1 MNITEAKLLTDI
13 FLPLHCD
20 FLNIV
25 FILITTAF
33 NNGYLPIA
41 VGIILIFFPKHRNT
55 GLRILLALLLGLIIG
70 NLILKPLIA
79 RIRPFEYID
88 ISLLIPKP
96 KDFSFPSGHTQ
107 AAFALASSI
116 YISNRKTGILVYI
129 VAVLVA
135 LSRMY
140 LMVHYP
146 TDVLCGMILGISY
159 GYTANLIIN
168 KFKKQ

>member
-1 MNITEAKLLTDI
+1 MNITEAKLLTDL

-25 FILITTAF
+25 FILITTVF
-33 NNGYLPIA
+33 NNGYLPIT
-41 VGIILIFFPKHRNT
+41 VGIVLLFFPKHRNM
-55 GLRILLALLLGLIIG
+55 GLRILIALLLGLIIG

-79 RIRPFEYID
+79 RIRPFEYMD
-88 ISLLIPKP
+88 ISLMIPKP

-107 AAFALASSI
+107 AAFAFASSI
-116 YISNRKTGILVYI
+116 YISNKKTGIFMYV

-146 TDVLCGMILGISY
+146 TDVLCGIVLGISY
-159 GYTANLIIN
+159 GYISNIIL
-168 KFKKQ
+168 KKSKKQ